1 MQGFFVAQK
10 SWMFFRMLDSM
21 LQLFLTTI
29 FEYDEIKPSFKI
41 QTGRQRWGFYL
52 DEENQRSNAGFTQD
66 ITTVIITNMVSKYIL
81 KIREDIE

>member
-21 LQLFLTTI
+21 LQLFLATI
-29 FEYDEIKPSFKI
+29 FEYDEKNLSFKI

-52 DEENQRSNAGFTQD
+52 DEEN
-66 ITTVIITNMVSKYIL
+66 
-81 KIREDIE
+81 

>member
-10 SWMFFRMLDSM
+10 SQMFFQMLDSM
-21 LQLFLTTI
+21 LQLFLATI

-41 QTGRQRWGFYL
+41 QTGRQRWDFCL
-52 DEENQRSNAGFTQD
+52 DEENQRSKAGFTQD

-81 KIREDIE
+81 KI

>member
-10 SWMFFRMLDSM
+10 SWMFFRTLDSM
-21 LQLFLTTI
+21 LQLFLATI

-52 DEENQRSNAGFTQD
+52 EEEN
-66 ITTVIITNMVSKYIL
+66 
-81 KIREDIE
+81 